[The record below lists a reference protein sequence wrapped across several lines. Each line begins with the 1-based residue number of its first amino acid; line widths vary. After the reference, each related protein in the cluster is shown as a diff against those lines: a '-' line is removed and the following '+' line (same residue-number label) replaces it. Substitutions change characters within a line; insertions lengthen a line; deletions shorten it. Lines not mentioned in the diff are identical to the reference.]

1 MLGTLERSFRHLSK
15 GIFLKIRV
23 GTNQAEVSQ
32 GRLEALLNF
41 QTLISDLTGFLFLMH
56 FFWKR
61 QLLQLKLFICY
72 MNPNR
77 KIKYNLI
84 NFLFFKVMYTQT
96 FTVIKTKSRR
106 IKKSY
111 YN

>member
-1 MLGTLERSFRHLSK
+1 
-15 GIFLKIRV
+15 
-23 GTNQAEVSQ
+23 
-32 GRLEALLNF
+32 
-41 QTLISDLTGFLFLMH
+41 
-56 FFWKR
+56 
-61 QLLQLKLFICY
+61 